1 MPLTS
6 IARHMN
12 NKIIKKTPFGPIGII
27 WTGLDNT
34 AKIIRGFLSKLGLSG
49 EDQVSRL
56 YPNLQTASCSE
67 IELVAEAIC
76 GILEGNHIEISLDV
90 ANLASCS
97 EFQQSVLRAEH
108 CIPRGSVSTYRLIA
122 TNLGKQN
129 GARAVGNALAT
140 NPFPVIVPCH
150 RASRSEL
157 HLGGYQGGLA
167 MKRALLDKEGIQ
179 FDHAGRVVCNQFYY
193 EKKKSKKEKGMFL
206 FIG

>member
-1 MPLTS
+1 MKN
-6 IARHMN
+6 I
-12 NKIIKKTPFGPIGII
+12 IIKKTPFGPVGII
-27 WTGLDNT
+27 WTRLDNIP
-34 AKIIRGFLSKLGLSG
+34 KIIRVLLSKPGLSVK
-49 EDQVSRL
+49 DQVSGL

-67 IELVAEAIC
+67 IELVADAIC

-108 CIPRGSVSTYRLIA
+108 HIPRGSVSTYRLIA
-122 TNLGKQN
+122 THLGRQN

-150 RASRSEL
+150 RAIRSDL

-167 MKRALLDKEGIQ
+167 MKRALLEKEGLQ
-179 FDHAGRVVCNQFYY
+179 FDHGGRVVCNRFYY
-193 EKKKSKKEKGMFL
+193 EKKMSK
-206 FIG
+206 

>member
-1 MPLTS
+1 MK
-6 IARHMN
+6 
-12 NKIIKKTPFGPIGII
+12 NKIIKKTPFGPVGII
-27 WTGLDNT
+27 WTRLDNIP
-34 AKIIRGFLSKLGLSG
+34 KIIRVLLSKPGLSVK
-49 EDQVSRL
+49 DQVSGL

-67 IELVAEAIC
+67 IELVADAIC

-108 CIPRGSVSTYRLIA
+108 RIPRGSVSTYRLIA
-122 TNLGKQN
+122 THLGRQN

-150 RASRSEL
+150 RAIRSDL

-167 MKRALLDKEGIQ
+167 MKRVLLEKEGIQ
-179 FDHAGRVVCNQFYY
+179 FDHAGRVVCNRFYY
-193 EKKKSKKEKGMFL
+193 EKKMSKKEKNRVL
-206 FIG
+206 RIG